1 MRMPEHALFWTV
13 LKQLKKVAQL
23 LVIISSFALTGL
35 DCLAQNSRQ
44 FEITKLVDSVKTFY
58 EDRAIEKL
66 YLQLNKP
73 DYTNN
78 DTIWFKAYLFDAI
91 SLKSSQK
98 SGLLYVEIA
107 SADSNKVI
115 NRSMLPIVNGI
126 SWGSIA
132 LNKKE
137 FPEGTYMLRAYT
149 NWMRN
154 FAVEHLFM
162 QRFSISSLEQQSWLL
177 NSAISL
183 SKLDG
188 KDRVNLSMQFKD
200 LTGFP
205 MGLRKMQLS
214 LTEGRRKLLKEEIES
229 SLYGELKLSF
239 ELPQNS
245 NPTDLRLLVEHQR
258 KGEINHKLIIPI
270 PINRPEKTDL
280 QFMPEGGHIIV
291 GHLTNIAFKAI
302 AEDGKGTVITGT
314 ILDQN
319 QKEITSFSSSY
330 RGMGKFSLMPQPG
343 SNYTARVRLPD
354 NNTKD
359 YPLPNVQNTGIS
371 LKVIN
376 QRMSDSM
383 EVQIISS
390 PDLQNTKNQFFLIGQ
405 SNGMPYYGASV
416 ILKQALTR
424 VMINKD
430 LFPSGI
436 SRFSLLDSQRR
447 PLNERLVFIDHK
459 DQLIIKLQSHKSS
472 YTLRD
477 SISIAIQVQDENG
490 KPIQGSFSLSVTD
503 DNRIKRDSLNENN
516 ILSSLLIDSDLKGL
530 IETPGYYFLS
540 EQKEKAWVDLD
551 NLLLTQCWTGFSW
564 PEVLEQQK
572 PLLFPA
578 ENEFKISGTVTNIF
592 NKPVANSG
600 VILLSQKPFLFMDT
614 LTNNEGRFTFSD
626 FPLADTAIYMLQS
639 RNKRGKSFNI
649 GIEVDEFV
657 APVFSASNEPH
668 KPWYINSDTLL
679 LKSTLGIAK
688 EQARWNAPAGTNVL
702 SEVVVTAKKIIKN
715 SKNRNG
721 PGNADYILDEEDMLK
736 AKKKTLYEMLEERY
750 PGFRKGSGMS
760 VKDFSPGDTMRYVLM
775 HSFVNLIIDGVNI
788 SNIGSTEEIY
798 MDYLTAEDITGIEIL
813 KSPKYAWAYDPAIMK
828 KMIGCGKCPPPPI
841 FLEITTR
848 SGNGAFMRKTPG
860 VYLYKPLPFSFATEF
875 YRPKY
880 SMNKVEGF
888 ADFRSTIHWEP
899 NIITDAE
906 GKARISFYSADL
918 PGQYSVVLEGSNMN
932 GGIGFLIKTIEIR
945 K

>member
-1 MRMPEHALFWTV
+1 MRVPEQNLYQRYYKSLSKIVGILIV
-13 LKQLKKVAQL
+13 LSFIL
-23 LVIISSFALTGL
+23 ISWDSR
-35 DCLAQNSRQ
+35 AQNSRQ
-44 FEITKLVDSVKTFY
+44 SEITKLVDSVKTFY

-73 DYTNN
+73 EYING
-78 DTIWFKAYLFDAI
+78 DTIWFKAYLFDTI
-91 SLKSSQK
+91 LLKNSQK

-115 NRSMLPIVNGI
+115 NRSMIPIINGI

-137 FPEGTYMLRAYT
+137 FPEGTYILRAYT

-154 FAVEHLFM
+154 FAVEHVFM
-162 QRFSISSLEQQSWLL
+162 QRFSISSLDQQSWLL
-177 NSAISL
+177 NSATSL
-183 SKLDG
+183 SKLNG
-188 KDRVNLSMQFKD
+188 KDHVDISMQFKD
-200 LTGFP
+200 LQGFP

-214 LTEGRRKLLKEEIES
+214 LTEGRKKLLKEEIES
-229 SLYGELKLSF
+229 SLYGELDLSF
-239 ELPQNS
+239 DLPQNS
-245 NPTDLRLLVEHQR
+245 DLNDLRLLVEHQR

-270 PINRPEKTDL
+270 PINRPENTDL
-280 QFMPEGGHIIV
+280 QFMPEGGHIIA
-291 GHLTNIAFKAI
+291 GHVANIAFKAI
-302 AEDGKGTVITGT
+302 AEDGKGTAISGI

-319 QKEITSFSSSY
+319 LNEITSFSSLY
-330 RGMGKFSLMPQPG
+330 RGMGKFNLMPQPG
-343 SNYTARVRLPD
+343 KSYIARVRLPD

-359 YPLPNVQNTGIS
+359 YPLPTVQNSGTS
-371 LKVIN
+371 LEVLNERI
-376 QRMSDSM
+376 SDSL
-383 EVQIISS
+383 EVQILSS
-390 PDLQNTKNQFFLIGQ
+390 TDLQNTENQYFLVGQ
-405 SNGMPYYGASV
+405 SNGMPYYGASI
-416 ILKQALTR
+416 ILKQGKTR
-424 VMINKD
+424 IMISKG
-430 LFPSGI
+430 LFPTGI
-436 SRFSLLDSQRR
+436 SRLSLLDIQHK
-447 PLNERLVFIDHK
+447 PLNERLVYIDHK
-459 DQLIIKLQSHKSS
+459 DQLRIKLNTDKPS

-477 SISIAIQVQDENG
+477 SISIAIRVQDENG
-490 KPIQGSFSLSVTD
+490 KPVQGSFSLSVTD

-516 ILSSLLIDSDLKGL
+516 ILSSLLIDSNLKGS

-551 NLLLTQCWTGFSW
+551 NLLLTQGWTGFSW
-564 PEVLEQQK
+564 PEVLNQQK

-600 VILLSQKPFLFMDT
+600 VVLLSQKPHLFLDT
-614 LTNNEGRFTFSD
+614 ITNLEGRFTFSG

-639 RNKRGKSFNI
+639 RNKRGKSFNV

-657 APVFSASNEPH
+657 PPVFSASNKLH
-668 KPWYINSDTLL
+668 IPWYINSDTLI
-679 LKSTLGIAK
+679 LKSTVNTLK
-688 EQARWNAPAGTNVL
+688 EQGRWDAPAGTNVL
-702 SEVVVTAKKIIKN
+702 SEVVVTAKKFIKN

-736 AKKKTLYEMLEERY
+736 AKKKTLYELLEERY
-750 PGFRKGSGMS
+750 PGFRKGKGMS

-775 HSFVNLIIDGVNI
+775 QSFVNLIIDGVNI

-798 MDYLTAEDITGIEIL
+798 MDYLTAEDIIGIEIL
-813 KSPKYAWAYDPAIMK
+813 KTPKYAWTYDPAIMK
-828 KMIGCGKCPPPPI
+828 KMIGCRKCPPPPI

-848 SGNGAFMRKTPG
+848 SGNGAFMKKTPG
-860 VYLYKPLPFSFATEF
+860 VYLYKPLPFSFPADF

-880 SMNKVEGF
+880 SINKVKGSV
-888 ADFRSTIHWEP
+888 DLRSAIHWEP

-932 GGIGFLIKTIEIR
+932 GGIGFLRKTIQIR